1 MGEVLVKMQSWLVAL
16 LVGLGQSALLV
27 SLPLLVEHTAV
38 SARGW
43 TLLIALGSIMFMP
56 AAPLWGGWGDRHGY
70 RRALLI
76 CLVGYALSYAVLA
89 IGAQQ
94 HYGALAWLILARVI
108 YGPATA
114 GLVTNVQAWTV
125 AMAEPGK
132 QVHALAIVSM
142 SLNVG
147 RIIGPVLASLLVPL
161 HWTGPMWGAV
171 AMAVLVFPL
180 VWRLPEPPATSR
192 QGQASEPPVVPQRVW
207 LGAALGLACLMAIIP
222 YLLPMHLQLELT
234 YDAEAASRWM
244 GIVLT
249 LVALAMLAAQLVLKA
264 HAAPARL
271 MVPGLALM
279 LGGLPLIVFGP
290 HITVL
295 IGGIVLLAAGAAW
308 ITPGYTAAYVGRGPR
323 GKLSGQLQSMHTLG
337 YGLAAVLVLPALPN
351 ALHWGWLAALGM
363 LGLLAGSVWLGK
375 RDRATITSR

>member
-1 MGEVLVKMQSWLVAL
+1 
-16 LVGLGQSALLV
+16 
-27 SLPLLVEHTAV
+27 
-38 SARGW
+38 
-43 TLLIALGSIMFMP
+43 
-56 AAPLWGGWGDRHGY
+56 
-70 RRALLI
+70 
-76 CLVGYALSYAVLA
+76 
-89 IGAQQ
+89 
-94 HYGALAWLILARVI
+94 
-108 YGPATA
+108 
-114 GLVTNVQAWTV
+114 
-125 AMAEPGK
+125 
-132 QVHALAIVSM
+132 
-142 SLNVG
+142 
-147 RIIGPVLASLLVPL
+147 
-161 HWTGPMWGAV
+161 
-171 AMAVLVFPL
+171 MAVLVFPL